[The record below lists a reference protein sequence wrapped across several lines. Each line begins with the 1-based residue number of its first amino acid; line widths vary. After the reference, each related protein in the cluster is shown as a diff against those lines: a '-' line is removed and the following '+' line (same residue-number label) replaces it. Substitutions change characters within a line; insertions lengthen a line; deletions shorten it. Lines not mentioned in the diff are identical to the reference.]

1 MHEGSHGSTNPPF
14 QRLRFMPRKAV
25 LICLFVCTAV
35 VIILN
40 RPKQTAPPSL
50 AEAKAPNSV
59 RTVKASPPTPN
70 DQSDAV
76 PAKGP
81 SGLAQTPYARFD
93 DWTKSFLDSRA
104 DLAEG
109 VELAK
114 SRRAEMAELIKK
126 DPKAALEAAVPMA
139 VRQKLPQAIVDQLEE
154 RVSGR
159 GFYGVLIATDFENG
173 TSEIRREVVLNGQ
186 TYHAYV
192 YGRRLSQVT
201 QDKVPM
207 WGIAVPNPENPDGPK
222 LLPLSPDP
230 IRPIEPGEIVAA
242 TPSEPCPVS
251 TVQSDTYGTEAL
263 AEVGGKIE
271 KFCMASHIYKLNDRL
286 AADIGLGGSG
296 DDEPPTAKDA
306 WSQGPKTLLYMR
318 VTFPDDPTEPITE
331 DEAYARMDEVN
342 QWFIENSYN
351 TTEIIPTVTPLL
363 MMPYP
368 KAFYSLQGTGRLL
381 SDSREA
387 ARTQAGLDTDNFA
400 WDIVR
405 HPSVPGFNYGGLA
418 FVRGKGVWLQSSGTG
433 VTSHELGHNYGL
445 WHANYWTANGGSIIG
460 PGTHEEYGNSFDTM
474 GAASAGA
481 NHFNAAFKYQLDWL
495 PVTFVHNVTS
505 NGTYRIYTF
514 DAPNIVSG
522 QKYAIK
528 VRKDYDRN
536 YWAEFRQRF
545 PNNRWFVNGVHLNW
559 DPWDN
564 GVSDSAGGTHLL
576 DTTPGTPDGK
586 NDCPVVVGRTFSD
599 VPAGVHITPVARS
612 SSSENWIDVVVNV
625 GAFSN
630 NLPPVASLIA
640 DRLSAGVGANVNFSV
655 SALDPDGDDLAFAWD
670 FGDATFGPNAPSV
683 AKNWATAGEYTVRCT
698 VSDMKGGTYS
708 QKATITVGAPTTFR
722 ISGRVTT
729 AGGAPL
735 EGVRVH
741 NGLTGAA
748 YRGTYTD
755 SDGYYVVA
763 NNAAGSYTVGA
774 VKYGYIIGSDGWAN
788 PVAVGPHATNR
799 NFTAT
804 AMPVVSIVAADGQA
818 NEASAGT
825 GQFMITR
832 TGATNVALVV
842 KMNRSGTAVSSTDYS
857 LNPNPAGAPLQL
869 TIPVGAASLPVTVT
883 PVNDTASEGPES
895 VLLTLQDDPAYVLGS
910 LAEAAVTIV
919 DDEVATLPSVDISAS
934 TPGLESDN
942 LATESGSDSG
952 VFTFTRT
959 GNVSGELT
967 VSYSVTGTA
976 TADMDYHALSGVI
989 TIPAGQ
995 TLVTLP
1001 FRVIDD
1007 IEVESN
1013 ETVVV
1018 TILANPAY
1026 LGAGDNTSIT
1036 IVDDDLT
1043 TVFVTAADDTARE
1056 NNASGGTFVI
1066 SRVGRLDLNLV
1077 VDYAVVG
1084 TASAGADYPALS
1096 GTITIPAGRAT
1107 MNIAVPATN
1116 DGLTEGEETV
1126 VLQLSSSASYN
1137 VGNPGSATITIID
1150 DEAANVTL
1158 TASDAT
1164 ATEGGDTGAFT
1175 FTRAGGNMAAPLEVF
1190 FEINGT
1196 ATPGGDYAAIP
1207 NLITIPAG
1215 AATFVLTITPVD
1227 DTINETAERVALTLL
1242 PSATYTRTTVAPVAV
1257 TINSNDGG
1265 LPGIGFTIAESGGL
1279 ESVTGPLVSVTLSAV
1294 SASVVTV
1301 NYAVTGGGA
1310 TGGGADYT
1318 LAAGTLTFLPSTNNQ
1333 SFRITVVNDTAVETN
1348 ETIRISLSAP
1358 SNAQLDANAT
1368 HTYTIIDDDQA
1379 GNVTVTALDATGSE
1393 AGDPAVFRIARSGST
1408 VSNLMVG
1415 FQVLGS
1421 ASSPTDY
1428 ETIASSVT
1436 IPAGASFIDLPIIPV
1451 DDAADETN
1459 ETVTI
1464 NLLSAPGGRI
1474 GTPDLATVTILDNDD
1489 STTLPAVNIVATDPV
1504 ASEPGSDTA
1513 TLTISRT
1520 GDTSSDLT
1528 VTFSVGGSAGSG
1540 DYTAIGTTAT
1550 IPAGAS
1556 AATVTITPLDDS
1568 TFETNETVIVTLTLL
1583 SHYRVGVSA
1592 VATAVIE
1599 DNEVGVSIVAEG
1611 SSSESGSSTGL
1622 FVITRTGTIVSDLT
1636 VNFSVAGT
1644 ATRPAD
1650 YSSFS
1655 NSVVIPAGT
1664 NAVSIPVEAVNDTVA
1679 EGTETV
1685 VASLLAGAGYTVR
1698 APSSATVLILDD
1710 EPVVTI
1716 AALDN
1721 TAHEAGGDGL
1731 FTIIRSGNTASA
1743 LTVNFT
1749 IGGTASNGIDY
1760 VALPS
1765 QVVLAA
1771 GQTSSNLAVVVIDD
1785 PATEGPEVVSIT
1797 LNTNAAYFVG
1807 SPSSA
1812 VVTIIDNEINTPPA
1826 VQITN
1831 PRSDLVFMP
1840 SNTLFLVLESRI
1852 SDDGRPN
1859 PPGVVTSVWTRVSGP
1874 GTVTFGNATSSN
1886 TFARFSANGVYV
1898 LRLTADDG
1906 QLQNARDLTVI
1917 VNPPRT
1923 LQTGL
1928 QGYWRFDE
1936 TSGATAADSSGNNRV
1951 GTVVGPAWTPGGRLN
1966 YALDFDGVDDV
1977 VSFNSPAAA
1986 QVSVA
1991 AWIYTEGDGDST
2003 TPRVMAMPGYNMRVR
2018 RDDDSIAFESE
2029 RATTAG
2035 QWRSATSSHV
2045 DNVWRHVIVTYDSA
2059 SAAVPAIYIDGQPQ
2073 TITTITSPSGAQ
2085 LVNTGTG
2092 YIGNQAALDR
2102 SLDGRIDEVRLY
2114 NRIITAAEALVLPY
2128 GAVTNLA
2135 PVANAGPDRSA
2146 SGGGSVLLS
2155 GSVTDDGQPNPP
2167 ASVSNLW
2174 TKFSGPGTVTFGNP
2188 RAASTTATFSDPGT
2202 YTLSLNSD
2210 DGQVTVFDQM
2220 TVTVVAAPVVSV
2232 ATAAGPA
2239 AEFGPVTGA
2248 FMISRGSGTAVAL
2261 TISFAV
2267 GGSASN
2273 GVDYSVIPTQVT
2285 LQAGAS
2291 STLVNIDPIL
2301 DGAAEGDETVIL
2313 TLTSDASYSVG
2324 ANSSSSLTINDRPY
2338 DAWRFGHFTA
2348 GQLGNPAVSG
2358 DGADADGDGLKTLI
2372 EYGLNLDPL
2381 TSNSVSRFSGSI
2393 EQVSPGERA
2402 FVVAHTRR
2410 KAPRDINYVVE
2421 VSSDLL
2427 TWNSGAAITQE
2438 LSTVDDGNGVTETV
2452 RLRVISDVN
2461 AGGQRFTRLRVTKQ

>member
-1 MHEGSHGSTNPPF
+1 
-14 QRLRFMPRKAV
+14 MPRKPL
-25 LICLFVCTAV
+25 LICLFLCAAV
-35 VIILN
+35 VAILN
-40 RPKQTAPPSL
+40 RPQPDENPKTPIANPREATSTNPAQRQRPVDSL
-50 AEAKAPNSV
+50 VGAKS
-59 RTVKASPPTPN
+59 
-70 DQSDAV
+70 Q
-76 PAKGP
+76 GF
-81 SGLAQTPYARFD
+81 G
-93 DWTKSFLDSRA
+93 DWTETFLNTPVAERSQ
-104 DLAEG
+104 DLVNRG
-109 VELAK
+109 VELARN
-114 SRRAEMAELIKK
+114 RRAEMAELIRK

-139 VRQKLPQAIVDQLEE
+139 VRQKLPQAIVDELEE

-186 TYHAYV
+186 TYRAFV
-192 YGRRLSQVT
+192 YGRRLAQVT

-207 WGIAVPNPENPDGPK
+207 WGVSVSNDVALSDSPLRVVEPE
-222 LLPLSPDP
+222 
-230 IRPIEPGEIVAA
+230 EIVSVKDAD
-242 TPSEPCPVS
+242 PNCPVS
-251 TVQSDTYGTEAL
+251 TKPANTHRTEAL
-263 AEVGGKIE
+263 AEVAGKIE
-271 KFCMASHIYKLNDRL
+271 KFCMAAHIYKLNDRL

-296 DDEPPTAKDA
+296 GGDSDPPIAKDA

-318 VTFPDDPTEPITE
+318 VTFPDDPVEPITV
-331 DEAYARMDEVN
+331 DDAYARMDEVN
-342 QWFIENSYN
+342 QWFIDNSYN
-351 TTEIIPTVTPLL
+351 TTELIPTVTPLL

-381 SDSREA
+381 SDSRQA
-387 ARTQAGLDTDNFA
+387 ARDQAGLDTDNFH

-445 WHANYWTANGGSIIG
+445 WHANYWNAADGSIIG

-514 DAPNIVSG
+514 DAPNIVPG

-528 VRKDYDRN
+528 VRRDYDRN

-599 VPAGVHITPVARS
+599 IPAGVHITPVARS
-612 SSSENWIDVVVNV
+612 SSTENWIDVVVNI

-640 DRLSAGVGANVNFSV
+640 DRSSAGVGANVNFSV
-655 SALDPDGDDLAFAWD
+655 SAFDADGDDLAFAWD
-670 FGDATFGPNAPSV
+670 FGDANFGPNAPSV
-683 AKNWATAGEYTVRCT
+683 TKSWATAGEYTVRCT

-722 ISGRVTT
+722 ISGRVTA

-741 NGLTGAA
+741 NGLSGTA

-755 SDGYYVVA
+755 SDGYYVLA
-763 NNAAGSYTVGA
+763 NNSAGSYTVAA
-774 VKYGYIIGSDGWAN
+774 VKYGYTIINDGWAN
-788 PVAVGPHATNR
+788 PVAVGPSAANR
-799 NFTAT
+799 NFSAT
-804 AMPVVSIVAADGQA
+804 EKPVVSLAAADAQA

-825 GQFMITR
+825 GQFVITR
-832 TGATNVALVV
+832 TGPTNVALVV
-842 KMNRSGTAVSSTDYS
+842 KMNRSGTAAFSTDYT
-857 LNPNPAGAPLQL
+857 LNPNPGGAPLQL
-869 TIPVGAASLPVTVT
+869 TIPVGAAALPVIVT
-883 PVNDTASEGPES
+883 PVNDTASEGPET
-895 VLLTLQDDPAYVLGS
+895 VLLTLQDDPAYALGS

-919 DDEVATLPSVDISAS
+919 DDEVVTLPTVDISAS

-976 TADMDYHALSGVI
+976 TPDVDYHAVSGVI

-995 TLVTLP
+995 TLVALP

-1018 TILANPAY
+1018 TILASPAY

-1043 TVFVTAADDTARE
+1043 TVFVTASDDTARE
-1056 NNASGGTFVI
+1056 SNASGGTFVI

-1077 VDYAVVG
+1077 VDYTVAG
-1084 TASAGADYPALS
+1084 TASPGADYPVLP

-1107 MNIAVPATN
+1107 MNIAVPAAN

-1126 VLQLSSSASYN
+1126 VLQLSSSTSYN

-1150 DEAANVTL
+1150 DEAPNVTL
-1158 TASDAT
+1158 AASDAT

-1175 FTRAGGNMAAPLEVF
+1175 FTRTGGNIAAPLEVF

-1196 ATPGGDYAAIP
+1196 ATPGADYTAIP
-1207 NLITIPAG
+1207 DFITIPAG
-1215 AATFVLTITPVD
+1215 SASFVLTITPVD
-1227 DTINETAERVALTLL
+1227 DTINEAAERVSLKLL
-1242 PSATYTRTTVAPVAV
+1242 PSASYTRTTVGPVAV
-1257 TINSNDGG
+1257 TINSNDAG
-1265 LPGIGFTIAESGGL
+1265 LPGIGFTTAESGGL

-1294 SASVVTV
+1294 STTTVTV
-1301 NYAVTGGGA
+1301 NYAVTGGSA
-1310 TGGGADYT
+1310 TGGGVDYT

-1348 ETIRISLSAP
+1348 EVIRISLSAP
-1358 SNAQLDANAT
+1358 GNAQLDANAT
-1368 HTYTIIDDDQA
+1368 HTYTIIDDDHS

-1393 AGDPAVFRIARSGST
+1393 SGDPAMFRITRSGST
-1408 VSNLMVG
+1408 LSNLVVG

-1421 ASSPTDY
+1421 ANSPTDY
-1428 ETIASSVT
+1428 EAIPNTVT
-1436 IPAGASFIDLPIIPV
+1436 IPAGATFVDLPIIPV
-1451 DDAADETN
+1451 DDSADETN

-1464 NLLSAPGGRI
+1464 NLLSTPGGRI

-1489 STTLPAVNIVATDPV
+1489 STTLPTVDVVATDRL
-1504 ASEPGSDTA
+1504 ASEPGADTGA
-1513 TLTISRT
+1513 FTLSRT
-1520 GDTSSDLT
+1520 GDTTSDLT
-1528 VTFSVGGSAGSG
+1528 VTFSVGGSATTA
-1540 DYTAIGTTAT
+1540 DYTVIGTTAV

-1556 AATVTITPLDDS
+1556 ATTVTITPLDDT
-1568 TFETNETVIVTLTLL
+1568 TFETNETVILTLTLL
-1583 SHYRVGVSA
+1583 PEYRVGVSA
-1592 VATAVIE
+1592 AGTVVIE
-1599 DNEVGVSIVAEG
+1599 DNEVGVSIAAEG
-1611 SSSESGSSTGL
+1611 SSAENGSSTGS
-1622 FVITRTGTIVSDLT
+1622 FVITRTGSISSDLT

-1644 ATRPAD
+1644 AARPAD
-1650 YSSFS
+1650 YASFG
-1655 NSVVIPAGT
+1655 NSAIIPAGT
-1664 NAVSIPVEAVNDTVA
+1664 NAVSIAVDAVNDTVA

-1685 VASLLAGAGYTVR
+1685 VTTLLAGTGYTVR
-1698 APSSATVLILDD
+1698 PPSGATVLILDD

-1716 AALDN
+1716 AASDN

-1731 FTIIRSGNTASA
+1731 FTITRS
-1743 LTVNFT
+1743 
-1749 IGGTASNGIDY
+1749 GGTASPLTVNYTIGGSASNGVDY

-1765 QVVLAA
+1765 QAVLAA
-1771 GQTSSNLAVVVIDD
+1771 GQSSSNLAVVVIDD
-1785 PATEGPEVVSIT
+1785 PETEGPEVVSIT
-1797 LNTNAAYFVG
+1797 LDTNAAYFVG

-1812 VVTIIDNEINTPPA
+1812 VVTIVDNEINTPPA
-1826 VQITN
+1826 VQIVN

-1840 SNTLFLVLESRI
+1840 SNTLFLVLEARI

-1859 PPGVVTSVWTRVSGP
+1859 PPGVVTSLWTRVSGP

-1906 QLQNARDLTVI
+1906 QLQNSRDLTVI

-1936 TSGATAADSSGNNRV
+1936 TSGLTAADSSGNNRV
-1951 GTVVGPAWTPGGRLN
+1951 GTVTGPAWTPAGRLN
-1966 YALDFDGVDDV
+1966 NALDFDGVDDV
-1977 VSFNSPAAA
+1977 VSFNSPAAT
-1986 QVSVA
+1986 QVTVA
-1991 AWIYTEGDGDST
+1991 AWILTEGDGDST
-2003 TPRVMAMPGYNMRVR
+2003 TPRVMAMPGYNVRVR

-2035 QWRSATSSHV
+2035 QWRSATSSHA

-2059 SAAVPAIYIDGQPQ
+2059 GAAAPAIYIDGQPQ
-2073 TITTITSPSGAQ
+2073 TITTITAPSGAQ
-2085 LVNTGTG
+2085 LANAGAG
-2092 YIGNQAALDR
+2092 YIGNQAALNR

-2114 NRIITAAEALVLPY
+2114 NRIISAAEALVLPY

-2135 PVANAGPDRSA
+2135 PVVNAGPDRGA

-2188 RAASTTATFSDPGT
+2188 RAASTMATFSDPGT

-2220 TVTVVAAPVVSV
+2220 TVTVVAAPTVSV
-2232 ATAAGPA
+2232 MASASPA
-2239 AEFGPVTGA
+2239 AEFGPVPGA
-2248 FMISRGSGTAVAL
+2248 FTISRDGGTTVPL
-2261 TISFAV
+2261 TIAFTVS
-2267 GGSASN
+2267 GSASN
-2273 GVDYSVIPTQVT
+2273 GIDYGAIPTQVT
-2285 LQAGAS
+2285 LQAGTL
-2291 STLVNIDPIL
+2291 STVVNIDPIL
-2301 DGAAEGDETVIL
+2301 DGAAEGDETIVL
-2313 TLTSDASYSVG
+2313 TLTADASYTVG
-2324 ANSSSSLTINDRPY
+2324 LNSSSSVTINDRPY
-2338 DAWRFGHFTA
+2338 DAWRFAHFA
-2348 GQLGNPAVSG
+2348 PEQLSNPGLSG
-2358 DGADADGDGLKTLI
+2358 DGADADGDALKTLL
-2372 EYGLNLDPL
+2372 EYALNLDPL
-2381 TSNSVSRFSGSI
+2381 SSNSVSGFSGSI
-2393 EQVSPGERA
+2393 EQISAGERA
-2402 FVVAHTRR
+2402 FVVTHARR

-2421 VSSDLL
+2421 VSSDLA
-2427 TWNSGAAITQE
+2427 TWNSGAATMEE
-2438 LSTVDDGNGVTETV
+2438 LSAVDDGNGVTETV
-2452 RLRVISDVN
+2452 RLRVISDVS
-2461 AGGQRFTRLRVTKQ
+2461 AIGQRFTRLRVTKQ